1 MIHYGMGTLDAT
13 VDEETN
19 AMEISAAV
27 KKLSGSTLLK
37 KQKTNET
44 EVQFELCEIT
54 LAYHKSMTTMSY
66 ESDQK

>member
-1 MIHYGMGTLDAT
+1 MGTLDAT

-27 KKLSGSTLLK
+27 RKLCGSTLLQK
-37 KQKTNET
+37 KKNET